1 MSLALA
7 YLLMILGVAGFF
19 LQTLAQLEDGGQTF
33 TPLGYLRQHPYRWT
47 SMIFAASALLWMLQ
61 AAGQLHDAV
70 SAFSIG
76 YMCQAANE
84 TLRARANAR
93 INQGPTQ

>member
-1 MSLALA
+1 MNLAIA
-7 YLLMILGVAGFF
+7 YLLMLLGVLGFF
-19 LQTLAQLEDGGQTF
+19 LQTMAEIEDAGQHLS
-33 TPLGYLRQHPYRWT
+33 PLGFLRQHPYRWA
-47 SMIFAASALLWMLQ
+47 SMIFAASAALWMLH

-93 INQGPTQ
+93 LNQ